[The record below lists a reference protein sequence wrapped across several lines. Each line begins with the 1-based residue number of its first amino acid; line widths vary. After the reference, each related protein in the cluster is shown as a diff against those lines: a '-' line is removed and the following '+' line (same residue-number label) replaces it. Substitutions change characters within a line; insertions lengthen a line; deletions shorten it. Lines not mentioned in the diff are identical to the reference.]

1 MIENKTVFYLETCS
15 TCKRI
20 ISELNID
27 NSWVFR
33 EIKSA
38 PITEQE
44 LEKMNEL
51 SKSYEALFSKR
62 SRKYRELNLKEQTL
76 TELDYK
82 QYILQEYTFLK
93 RPVFVVNSQIFIGN
107 SKKNVEQLKSILFQD
122 DTFL

>member
-38 PITEQE
+38 PVTEQE

-51 SKSYEALFSKR
+51 SKSYEALFSR
-62 SRKYRELNLKEQTL
+62 RARKYRELNLNNQTL

-82 QYILQEYTFLK
+82 QYLLEEYTFLK
-93 RPVFVVNSQIFIGN
+93 RPVFVVDNQIFIGN
-107 SKKNVEQLKSILFQD
+107 SKKNIEQLKSIL
-122 DTFL
+122 